1 MTGGGGEGG
10 YATRTPELMLS
21 GAIRGGVTTVV
32 GCLGTDGVTR
42 SLAGLLAKARGLDE
56 EGISAFMYTG
66 HYSVPVH
73 TLTGSIERDLLFID
87 KVIGVGEVALSVV
100 LVVGSGLLL
109 QSFVRIV
116 STDAGFERDGI
127 ATARVSLSPSRY
139 RSRGAQTA
147 FFADVLERLRSLPEV
162 SQAGLASTPPLQSG
176 REVFFRTE
184 GQAGDGDVRLAKVAA
199 SSAVD
204 SDYFKVMG
212 IPLKRGRLLA
222 DADAPGTELAV
233 VVDETLARRYWPGE
247 DPVGKRLREG
257 YGGTTQPW
265 MRVVG
270 VVGAAVYWVLEARA
284 DRVYSLGAA
293 GEADKLVVS
302 ELFKFTRSY
311 WFIAGLCLVFY
322 SAVFP
327 FRTFAIKFFMEG
339 HGATRELGGFLN
351 SVLPLSAMVA
361 TPLFGLLVDRVGQR
375 ALFMLAGSALIVP
388 AFVLLVPG
396 LGLTPSLYLPIALLG
411 IAFSLIPAVM
421 WPSVTYVV
429 AQNRLGTAYALMTLI
444 QQVGVLAMNWGIGA
458 ANDAA
463 GAGAANPAGYGPG
476 MWLLSTL
483 GVAGVVFAL
492 LLRRAETGPGAHGLE
507 TITLKNPKA

>member
-1 MTGGGGEGG
+1 MP
-10 YATRTPELMLS
+10 RMPEAPVVVS
-21 GAIRGGVTTVV
+21 RPAPPAAYRWTV
-32 GCLGTDGVTR
+32 LLFL
-42 SLAGLLAKARGLDE
+42 SLAMAGNYYIYDSIAPVADLLSSQLGYTDTQIGWLYSIYSVSAITTLLAG
-56 EGISAFMYTG
+56 GIL
-66 HYSVPVH
+66 VDR
-73 TLTGSIERDLLFID
+73 L
-87 KVIGVGEVALSVV
+87 GV
-100 LVVGSGLLL
+100 
-109 QSFVRIV
+109 
-116 STDAGFERDGI
+116 
-127 ATARVSLSPSRY
+127 RV
-139 RSRGAQTA
+139 
-147 FFADVLERLRSLPEV
+147 
-162 SQAGLASTPPLQSG
+162 AGLAFAVLCLTGALINVTSG
-176 REVFFRTE
+176 SYTAMLAGRLVLGLGAESLIVAVTTALAKWFRGKE
-184 GQAGDGDVRLAKVAA
+184 LGFAFGVNLLVARLASVAA
-199 SSAVD
+199 DNSPTWAQALYD
-204 SDYFKVMG
+204 TWRG
-212 IPLKRGRLLA
+212 PLA
-222 DADAPGTELAV
+222 IAV
-233 VVDETLARRYWPGE
+233 VAG
-247 DPVGKRLREG
+247 
-257 YGGTTQPW
+257 
-265 MRVVG
+265 VVG

-396 LGLTPSLYLPIALLG
+396 LGLTPSLYVPIALLG

-463 GAGAANPAGYGPG
+463 GASAANPAGYGPG
-476 MWLLSTL
+476 MWLFSTL

-492 LLRRAETGPGAHGLE
+492 ALRRAETGPGAHGLE

>member
-1 MTGGGGEGG
+1 MP
-10 YATRTPELMLS
+10 RMPEAPVVVS
-21 GAIRGGVTTVV
+21 RPAPPAAYRWTV
-32 GCLGTDGVTR
+32 LLFL
-42 SLAGLLAKARGLDE
+42 SLAMAGNYYIYDSIAPVADLLSSQLGYTDTQIGWLYSIYSVSAITTLLAG
-56 EGISAFMYTG
+56 GIL
-66 HYSVPVH
+66 VDR
-73 TLTGSIERDLLFID
+73 L
-87 KVIGVGEVALSVV
+87 GV
-100 LVVGSGLLL
+100 
-109 QSFVRIV
+109 
-116 STDAGFERDGI
+116 
-127 ATARVSLSPSRY
+127 RV
-139 RSRGAQTA
+139 
-147 FFADVLERLRSLPEV
+147 
-162 SQAGLASTPPLQSG
+162 AGLAFAVLCLTGALINVTSG
-176 REVFFRTE
+176 SYTAML
-184 GQAGDGDVRLAKVAA
+184 AGRLVLGLGAESLIVAVTTALAKWFKGKELGFAFGVNLLVARLASVAA
-199 SSAVD
+199 DNSPTWAQALYD
-204 SDYFKVMG
+204 TWRG
-212 IPLKRGRLLA
+212 PLA
-222 DADAPGTELAV
+222 IAV
-233 VVDETLARRYWPGE
+233 VAG
-247 DPVGKRLREG
+247 
-257 YGGTTQPW
+257 
-265 MRVVG
+265 VVG

-396 LGLTPSLYLPIALLG
+396 LGLTPSLYVPIALLG

-463 GAGAANPAGYGPG
+463 GASAANPAGYGPG
-476 MWLLSTL
+476 MWLFSTL

-492 LLRRAETGPGAHGLE
+492 ALRRAETGPGAHGLE